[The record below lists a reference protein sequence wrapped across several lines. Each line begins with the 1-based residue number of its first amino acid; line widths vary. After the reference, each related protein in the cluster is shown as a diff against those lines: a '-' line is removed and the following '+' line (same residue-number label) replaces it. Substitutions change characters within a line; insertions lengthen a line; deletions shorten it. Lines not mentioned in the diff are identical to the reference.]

1 MSDGLFLNV
10 QCSMLNVEMCKL
22 NCNGNKDNA
31 NFHKDRLKSSK
42 EKSLYCYLL
51 PGLKARE
58 YKM

>member
-51 PGLKARE
+51 PCLKARE